1 MTSNYT
7 YWIAPDGREFEVH
20 YQMSHGEIADY
31 SLYPKPDFDLSREQ
45 EREIFELI
53 YDAEMNDD

>member
-1 MTSNYT
+1 MNYT
-7 YWIAPDGREFEVH
+7 YWTAPDGTEFEVH
-20 YQMSHGEIADY
+20 YQMDSGEIRDY

-53 YDAEMNDD
+53 YDEENNND